1 MAPIEFEQ
9 TLAELV
15 LERPGR
21 TRVFE
26 ELQLDYCCGGGRT
39 LAESAAE
46 RGLDV
51 RTLAIALEASESSTS
66 GGSAGGGGRDWSE
79 ASLSELC
86 DHIVD
91 VHHSYLR
98 SELPRIAEL
107 LAKVAA
113 KHGGRRPE
121 LKLMESEF
129 AVLQADLIEHID
141 REEQGVFLLCRS
153 LDLDDPELSAVSPQ
167 FGMHE
172 AAHEK
177 VGETLARIREL
188 AGGYEGEEGLC
199 TSQRVLLQ
207 SLRDLERDLHL
218 HIHKENNV
226 LFPRLRE
233 RLALLAAPA

>member
-1 MAPIEFEQ
+1 MAPIEFER

-15 LERPGR
+15 LERPAR

-26 ELQLDYCCGGGRT
+26 ELQLDYCCGGGRS

-51 RTLAIALEASESSTS
+51 RTLAATLAASESQGDT
-66 GGSAGGGGRDWSE
+66 AGGPDERDWSE

-91 VHHSYLR
+91 VHHAYLR

-113 KHGGRRPE
+113 KHGGRRPQLHE
-121 LKLMESEF
+121 MESEF
-129 AVLQADLIEHID
+129 AALHAGLIDHID

-153 LDLDDPELSAVSPQ
+153 LDRDDPGLPAVSPQ

-188 AGGYEGEEGLC
+188 AGGYEAEAGEGLC

-207 SLRDLERDLHL
+207 SLSDLERDLHL

-226 LFPRLRE
+226 LFPRVRA
-233 RLALLAAPA
+233 RIGA